1 MSDEKITKPKPF
13 MEVVDGVVHIHPHP
27 KQQRVF
33 ESKAKR
39 VLVLAGR
46 QAGKSV
52 CGPIWMYNEI
62 LKWDERAQRDE
73 VVGDAA
79 FLSVSPSFPLLD
91 KKLRPIYEEYFV
103 DILKIATYKSQQ
115 KVFKIKIKREDNT
128 FARYDL
134 FLESAQHED
143 SLASV
148 TAAAIHFDE
157 LGMDSV
163 GLKSWNE
170 VEGRLGSTGGRMLGS
185 TTIYSFNWMKRLLYD
200 PWTKGSDFIEVIRF
214 ESIDNPFFDR
224 ELWNHLKKTL
234 PTDVF
239 NREYRGMYD
248 QPAGKIYDVFNV
260 DKHVV
265 PRFDIPMSVARYV
278 GIDPGLVHHATTWV
292 AEIMP
297 YDIDYHRFP
306 LADGVNSV
314 FVVYRTSLS
323 GSSSTTKSNA
333 EHAHEALAQPD
344 SSAVKG
350 WFGGSRSEKYFRADY
365 AAENIDVQEPAYIE
379 VEAGISSMY
388 AMIKQDRFYVMD
400 DVREM
405 YEPPYSGEDYSIPAY
420 SRKLDEFSNPTSE
433 IKNKSEWHMLDTLR
447 YIFVGISKPPVRTCG
462 NLAVIAGKSFLD
474 V

>member
-1 MSDEKITKPKPF
+1 MPPKPF
-13 MEVVDGVVHIHPHP
+13 LEVIDGTLHVHPHP

-33 ESKAKR
+33 DSKAKR
-39 VLVLAGR
+39 ILVLAGR

-62 LKWDERAQRDE
+62 LEWDKRVQRDE

-170 VEGRLGSTGGRMLGS
+170 VEGRLGSTGGRILGS
-185 TTIYSFNWMKRLLYD
+185 TTIYSFNWMKRVLYD
-200 PWTKGSDFIEVIRF
+200 PWVKGSDFIEVIRF

-248 QPAGKIYDVFNV
+248 HPAGKIYDVF
-260 DKHVV
+260 DTERHVV
-265 PRFDIPMSVARYV
+265 QRFDIPMSVTRFV
-278 GIDPGLVHHATTWV
+278 GIDPGLVNHATSWV
-292 AEIMP
+292 AEIKP
-297 YDIDYHRFP
+297 NDAEYEHFP

-314 FVVYRTSLS
+314 FVVYRTSLV
-323 GSSSTTKSNA
+323 GSTTTTKSNE
-333 EHAHEALAQPD
+333 EHAQEAMAQPD
-344 SSAVKG
+344 ASAVKR
-350 WFGGSRSEKYFRADY
+350 WFGGSASEKYFRADY
-365 AAENIDVQEPAYIE
+365 LKAGIVVEAPAYTE
-379 VEAGISSMY
+379 VEAGISSLY
-388 AMIKQDRFYVMD
+388 TIIKQNRFYVMD
-400 DVREM
+400 DVREL
-405 YEPPYSGEDYSIPAY
+405 YEPPVDGEDRSIPAY
-420 SRKLDEFSNPTSE
+420 SRKLDDYGRPTTK
-433 IKNKSEWHMLDTLR
+433 IKDKSEWHLLDTLR
-447 YIFVGISKPPVRTCG
+447 YIFVGVSTATPTPCSQFISVSGRS
-462 NLAVIAGKSFLD
+462 LLD
-474 V
+474 A